1 MAYTSIIPVHRLDN
15 SIDYIKDREKTVR
28 KPEVAGSLEG
38 AIEYALN
45 REKTEQTIFEDSIGC
60 TCENAYADMTATKQ
74 RFHKMGGVQGY
85 HLIQS
90 FAAGEVTSQLAHL
103 IGQELA
109 EQLLKGQFEVVIT
122 THLNTAH
129 YHNHLVFN
137 SVSMTDGHKYHSN
150 SRSYYEEIRKISDG
164 LCRKYGLSVIKTSDR
179 KGMCYAQWKAEQ
191 EGKPTWRTGIRM
203 DIREAVESSFTWKQ
217 FIQRMEHK
225 GYEWKLNR
233 KYVALKAPGMERFVR
248 LKSLGNHYT
257 ESSIREWLLQ
267 PKKSRKQ
274 PAGKE
279 YKRAWL
285 DSKKCSGL
293 QALYYAYLYQMGVFQ
308 KRPPRTSFAIQ
319 ADIRKLDQ
327 RIEQL
332 DFLQKHEITTREQ
345 LSAHR
350 KPLEDR
356 MLALTKERHRLYR
369 AQPDSERIRG
379 ITEQL
384 RPLRKEVRLCL
395 RIEQHS
401 KEIEQRLH
409 AERKMKAGQEFRQ
422 EERNRTG
429 QDALKR

>member
-1 MAYTSIIPVHRLDN
+1 
-15 SIDYIKDREKTVR
+15 
-28 KPEVAGSLEG
+28 
-38 AIEYALN
+38 
-45 REKTEQTIFEDSIGC
+45 
-60 TCENAYADMTATKQ
+60 
-74 RFHKMGGVQGY
+74 
-85 HLIQS
+85 
-90 FAAGEVTSQLAHL
+90 
-103 IGQELA
+103 
-109 EQLLKGQFEVVIT
+109 
-122 THLNTAH
+122 
-129 YHNHLVFN
+129 
-137 SVSMTDGHKYHSN
+137 
-150 SRSYYEEIRKISDG
+150 
-164 LCRKYGLSVIKTSDR
+164 
-179 KGMCYAQWKAEQ
+179 
-191 EGKPTWRTGIRM
+191 M

-379 ITEQL
+379 ITEEL

-401 KEIEQRLH
+401 KEIEQRLY
-409 AERKMKAGQEFRQ
+409 AERKMEAGQEFRQ